1 MAVRYAG
8 RHVRQAR
15 QARHGAWVNTKRS
28 HHPRPPAQLLPAV
41 AALIVAGFLVGGATT
56 AIALSPASSETGMP
70 AYDPADVPPPDPRAG
85 QDTPLGTAARAPL
98 TSDGVA
104 GGGSPAVIE
113 TGSCEVSY
121 YPGGGITASGEA
133 FDATEPTAA
142 HRTLP
147 FGSLVRVT
155 NDANGESVVVRIND
169 RGPYYGDRCLDL
181 SVGAFASIADP
192 ADGVADVR
200 YEVLAQD
207 AT

>member
-8 RHVRQAR
+8 RHAR
-15 QARHGAWVNTKRS
+15 QARHGAWVNKERS
-28 HHPRPPAQLLPAV
+28 RTRRPPARLLPA
-41 AALIVAGFLVGGATT
+41 AAAVIVAGFLIGGATT
-56 AIALSPASSETGMP
+56 AIALSPASNASAVPT
-70 AYDPADVPPPDPRAG
+70 YDPADVPPPDPRAG
-85 QDTPLGTAARAPL
+85 QETPPGTAARAPL

-104 GGGSPAVIE
+104 GGGSAAVIE

-133 FDATEPTAA
+133 FDAAAHTAA
-142 HRTLP
+142 HQTLP

-155 NDANGESVVVRIND
+155 NDATGEWVLVRIND
-169 RGPYYGDRCLDL
+169 RGPYYGGRCLDL

-192 ADGVADVR
+192 AAGVADVR